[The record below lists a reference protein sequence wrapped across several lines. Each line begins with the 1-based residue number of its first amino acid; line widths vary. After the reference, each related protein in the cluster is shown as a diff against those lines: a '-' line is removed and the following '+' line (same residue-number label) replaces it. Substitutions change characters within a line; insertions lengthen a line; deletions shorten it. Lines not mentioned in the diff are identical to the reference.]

1 MKNRASSGRGIRGGW
16 GPFGGRGM
24 VERFL
29 KYSLER
35 EQKICAVLLEDGK
48 MSRKNLLV
56 TAIDEDG
63 QGFSACLPGRKR
75 EAHFSLDNVLTAT
88 YARGDQGELE

>member
-1 MKNRASSGRGIRGGW
+1 
-16 GPFGGRGM
+16 M

-29 KYSLER
+29 TYSLER
-35 EQKICAVLLEDGK
+35 GRRIQAVLMDETGAML
-48 MSRKNLLV
+48 RRNLQV

-63 QGFSACLPGRKR
+63 QGFTARLSGRRR
-75 EAHFSLDNVLTAT
+75 ETHFALSQVLTAA

>member
-1 MKNRASSGRGIRGGW
+1 
-16 GPFGGRGM
+16 M

-29 KYSLER
+29 TYSLER
-35 EQKICAVLLEDGK
+35 GRKIQAVLLDEAGT
-48 MSRKNLLV
+48 MTRRNLLV

-63 QGFSACLPGRKR
+63 QGFSARLPGRKR
-75 EAHFSLDNVLTAT
+75 EAHYALSQVLTAA